1 MFIIYDC
8 AACFL
13 AALIGGT
20 LLFTAGVIC
29 VMLMEAGGIAWRRW
43 PALTQR
49 ATWLMGRWT
58 AEPREPYSRWTLL

>member
-20 LLFTAGVIC
+20 LLFTAGVMC
-29 VMLMEAGGIAWRRW
+29 VMLMEAGGIMWRRW
-43 PALTQR
+43 PGLTQR

-58 AEPREPYSRWTLL
+58 AEPRQP